1 MMETDPKIIVA
12 LLSLV
17 STLVVTLALLRWRKS
32 KGRTSVFATD
42 TSLEDIGL
50 SAISALGDTRSPNRI
65 DGYTELRPTWGSRIF
80 GPAIAFVVLLNIEA
94 TQLFEALG
102 IFDNVI
108 QFWIICALFLL
119 LTYTVI
125 QLNVFQRVVYN
136 TTAIACVGID
146 VRRQDRSLTE
156 LIDIKVHDK
165 RPALVLTFV
174 DQPTLYIP
182 KFISQRAR
190 FISDMEAIITANRAR
205 GLSVPPEGLVA
216 RMGF

>member
-1 MMETDPKIIVA
+1 MDTDPKIIAA

-17 STLVVTLALLRWRKS
+17 STIVVTLGLLRWRKS
-32 KGRTSVFATD
+32 KGRASVFAAD

-50 SAISALGDTRSPNRI
+50 SAISALGDTHSPTRT
-65 DGYTELRPTWGSRIF
+65 DGYTELHPTWGSRVF
-80 GPAIAFVVLLNIEA
+80 GPAIAFVVLLNIQA

-102 IFDNVI
+102 IADDMM

-119 LTYTVI
+119 LAYATI

-136 TTAIACVGID
+136 DTAIACVGVD
-146 VRRQDRSLTE
+146 VRRHDRSLSD
-156 LIDIKVHDK
+156 LVDVKVHDK

-190 FISDMEAIITANRAR
+190 FVSDMEAVITINQTR
-205 GLSVPPEGLVA
+205 GLIAPPEGLAA
-216 RMGF
+216 RMGL